1 MEKQDFLI
9 QECTPTEIPKLHWC
23 SADNT
28 QIKKCPLDTTEM
40 QLTHSDLDQWNKKYV
55 TGQ

>member
-1 MEKQDFLI
+1 MENQDFLI
-9 QECTPTEIPKLHWC
+9 QECIPTEIPKLHWH

-40 QLTHSDLDQWNKKYV
+40 GPSHSDLGQWKYI